1 MAVKFFKNA
10 YTGNASSSIA
20 INPAHVM
27 SVWETMYVDEQT
39 NATTVITNIFG
50 ITGQT
55 WQIDE
60 PLLEVVARLNEK
72 D

>member
-1 MAVKFFKNA
+1 
-10 YTGNASSSIA
+10 
-20 INPAHVM
+20 M